1 MPTGITHDQYSMDCL
16 QIGLYDTQSKHPS
29 IKYVHISGS
38 SPGPTTAVDLEE
50 ALPLQHLLAPVG
62 LCKECI
68 ATAVDSLEADA
79 AAGRAPAEVDSDL
92 GSRSFGAALQAVL
105 RYSTYTCICLDVHDS
120 RHCQL
125 TLWCI
130 SWTAWHQHL
139 GGENNVL
146 VSLPPTPLQH
156 QHASCLSAWDLA
168 QACHTVL
175 SDAGR

>member
-1 MPTGITHDQYSMDCL
+1 M

-62 LCKECI
+62 LCKESI

-79 AAGRAPAEVDSDL
+79 TAGRAPAEVDSDL

-105 RYSTYTCICLDVHDS
+105 RSSAQTCICLNLHDS
-120 RHCQL
+120 RLCVTLLFGGCGAQAGRLGIKLSESRTTSSWYQL
-125 TLWCI
+125 
-130 SWTAWHQHL
+130 HL
-139 GGENNVL
+139 NINMQG
-146 VSLPPTPLQH
+146 VSLH
-156 QHASCLSAWDLA
+156 INRHKHATLCCLMLDIDIYR
-168 QACHTVL
+168 
-175 SDAGR
+175 SDCC